1 MEIVYLG
8 LLSTIFNAIFDA
20 ILSPVFKFLSSLL
33 ETVLGWLFDNILG
46 PLLESVL
53 WPIIESTLDLI
64 FEIFAKIFYSILVS
78 LLQIVDAMQNA
89 FNIFAGIQSVTYR
102 SYELPLIEMLFRV
115 DTIQWA
121 VLIIT
126 ILGFCLTFV
135 FAVLATARS
144 MMELDSDNPRPVSK
158 VLRATFQAMLR
169 FALIPIC
176 CLFLITMS
184 GRVLEGV
191 NMALGGGESTFSRM
205 IFVVASLDAS
215 KSAEFNIS
223 GTVDDDDTPVTP
235 STSIGINDSYRRPFY
250 TGEKS
255 YANLDQVESSFN
267 FARFDYL
274 VGYGASLF
282 MLIIMAICLV
292 NFICRIFEVLLLFI
306 ASPLFVSA
314 MPLDDGENLKA
325 WQDMFVAK
333 VFSGFGSVIAMEI
346 YMLLCPVVMGGGIS
360 FVQSSTPEADYLI
373 RLIFLLG
380 GAWAVIKA
388 GPTITQLLNYQAG

>member
-1 MEIVYLG
+1 MGGTDYYHPW
-8 LLSTIFNAIFDA
+8 
-20 ILSPVFKFLSSLL
+20 ILP
-33 ETVLGWLFDNILG
+33 
-46 PLLESVL
+46 
-53 WPIIESTLDLI
+53 DLCVCC
-64 FEIFAKIFYSILVS
+64 F
-78 LLQIVDAMQNA
+78 
-89 FNIFAGIQSVTYR
+89 G
-102 SYELPLIEMLFRV
+102 
-115 DTIQWA
+115 
-121 VLIIT
+121 
-126 ILGFCLTFV
+126 
-135 FAVLATARS
+135 TARS

-191 NMALGGGESTFSRM
+191 NMALGGGESTFFADDFCGR
-205 IFVVASLDAS
+205 ASLDAS

-223 GTVDDDDTPVTP
+223 GTAKDGDTPVTP

-314 MPLDDGENLKA
+314 MPLDDGEKFKA
-325 WQDMFVAK
+325 WQDMFVCKGIQRLRKRDCHGDLYA
-333 VFSGFGSVIAMEI
+333 SLPGGDGRRD
-346 YMLLCPVVMGGGIS
+346 LLCAEQHAGG
-360 FVQSSTPEADYLI
+360 
-373 RLIFLLG
+373 
-380 GAWAVIKA
+380 
-388 GPTITQLLNYQAG
+388 

>member
-1 MEIVYLG
+1 M
-8 LLSTIFNAIFDA
+8 
-20 ILSPVFKFLSSLL
+20 
-33 ETVLGWLFDNILG
+33 
-46 PLLESVL
+46 
-53 WPIIESTLDLI
+53 
-64 FEIFAKIFYSILVS
+64 
-78 LLQIVDAMQNA
+78 
-89 FNIFAGIQSVTYR
+89 
-102 SYELPLIEMLFRV
+102 
-115 DTIQWA
+115 
-121 VLIIT
+121 
-126 ILGFCLTFV
+126 
-135 FAVLATARS
+135 
-144 MMELDSDNPRPVSK
+144 
-158 VLRATFQAMLR
+158 
-169 FALIPIC
+169 
-176 CLFLITMS
+176 
-184 GRVLEGV
+184 
-191 NMALGGGESTFSRM
+191 
-205 IFVVASLDAS
+205 VASLDAS

-223 GTVDDDDTPVTP
+223 GTAKDGDTPVTP

-314 MPLDDGENLKA
+314 MPLDDGEKFKA

-388 GPTITQLLNYQAG
+388 GPTITQLLNYQAGAAEHEAANSVTSGIHDAVRLTGQLGSRVAGGIAGGIGKYRMERRNAREASDNRIAETLNRGSRAGGMSPEEQAANWEQTRGGRNWRRRQKARGGRKRRRRQEAWGGRKRRRSKVPI

>member
-1 MEIVYLG
+1 M
-8 LLSTIFNAIFDA
+8 
-20 ILSPVFKFLSSLL
+20 

-89 FNIFAGIQSVTYR
+89 FNIFAGIQSVTYG

-169 FALIPIC
+169 FALIPH
-176 CLFLITMS
+176 LLPFPDYHVRAGSGGSQHGS
-184 GRVLEGV
+184 GRRRVHVFADDFCG
-191 NMALGGGESTFSRM
+191 
-205 IFVVASLDAS
+205 SLPGRLQ
-215 KSAEFNIS
+215 KC
-223 GTVDDDDTPVTP
+223 
-235 STSIGINDSYRRPFY
+235 GI
-250 TGEKS
+250 
-255 YANLDQVESSFN
+255 Q
-267 FARFDYL
+267 
-274 VGYGASLF
+274 
-282 MLIIMAICLV
+282 
-292 NFICRIFEVLLLFI
+292 
-306 ASPLFVSA
+306 
-314 MPLDDGENLKA
+314 
-325 WQDMFVAK
+325 
-333 VFSGFGSVIAMEI
+333 
-346 YMLLCPVVMGGGIS
+346 
-360 FVQSSTPEADYLI
+360 
-373 RLIFLLG
+373 
-380 GAWAVIKA
+380 
-388 GPTITQLLNYQAG
+388 YQRDR